1 MSSKGSQPPRH
12 AFGQTMYRKKN
23 GYESRNTNTS
33 NYQLQFGGNK
43 SKNTVYRPGDSSTAE
58 DLIDDRTTTASNR
71 DGYQERLKNQYR
83 ARKNEMTQQVEL
95 SFGLQQFVYE
105 ENQSNVTTTKRG
117 WLYNMIQTTVRCH
130 LAHFVALTVA
140 VQNLSHPS
148 FLPCLSFLF
157 YSKLGYCIG

>member
-1 MSSKGSQPPRH
+1 MASKGSQPPRH

-23 GYESRNTNTS
+23 GYGSRNTNTS
-33 NYQLQFGGNK
+33 NYQHQFGGNK
-43 SKNTVYRPGDSSTAE
+43 SKNTAYRPGDSSTAE
-58 DLIDDRTTTASNR
+58 DSNDDRMTTASNR

-95 SFGLQQFVYE
+95 SFGLQQFMYE

-130 LAHFVALTVA
+130 LAHFVAFAVT
-140 VQNLSHPS
+140 VQNPISPIHFALSL
-148 FLPCLSFLF
+148 FLVLLE
-157 YSKLGYCIG
+157 IR